1 MRMRPV
7 HFLSGWVI
15 PAMIA
20 FRARGCAFASASA
33 LSHDEYRNPH
43 LADLL
48 ARVVA
53 QAGDPERLY
62 RRVEQRFEL
71 RRAGFDPFAPFEG
84 GGDRVGLQEQIH
96 VVGQE
101 L

>member
-1 MRMRPV
+1 
-7 HFLSGWVI
+7 
-15 PAMIA
+15 MIA
-20 FRARGCAFASASA
+20 FRARGCAFASAAA
-33 LSHDEYRNPH
+33 LSGVPALDEYRNPH

>member
-1 MRMRPV
+1 
-7 HFLSGWVI
+7 
-15 PAMIA
+15 MIA

-33 LSHDEYRNPH
+33 LSGGTCRSYRNPH

>member
-1 MRMRPV
+1 
-7 HFLSGWVI
+7 
-15 PAMIA
+15 MIA
-20 FRARGCAFASASA
+20 FRAQGLCLCQRLGIVWWHLQVVVPA
-33 LSHDEYRNPH
+33 HDEYRNPH